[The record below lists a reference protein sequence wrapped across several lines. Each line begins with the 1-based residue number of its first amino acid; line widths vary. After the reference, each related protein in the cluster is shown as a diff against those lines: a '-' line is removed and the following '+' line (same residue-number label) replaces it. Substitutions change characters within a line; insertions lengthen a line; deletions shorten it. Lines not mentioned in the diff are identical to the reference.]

1 MVQGEDLT
9 VRVQELVSGIHQLDD
24 NRYSLY
30 KELINIASADELG
43 KQYTDRDFNVFFYGD
58 ALTVDEKLQI
68 INKGYYK
75 EFSNLV
81 GLSKLPKIDE
91 VDTQQL
97 QKGIIKFIDSKLI
110 PWIEMSI
117 QLKEEEF
124 TGFYELLL
132 SEFNSL
138 KGVYLNNNE
147 QLRDITTRT
156 GILISRLKRQT
167 VNK

>member
-1 MVQGEDLT
+1 MKGELKT
-9 VRVQELVSGIHQLDD
+9 TNRVQELVEGIYRQEGNKHE
-24 NRYSLY
+24 LY

-43 KQYTDRDFNVFFYGD
+43 SQYTERDFNLYFYGGS
-58 ALTVDEKLQI
+58 LTEGEKVQI

-81 GLSKLPKIDE
+81 GFSKLPFNEE

-97 QKGIIKFIDSKLI
+97 QKGMIKFIDSKLI

-117 QLKEEEF
+117 QLDEVEF
-124 TGFYELLL
+124 TGFYALLL

-138 KGVYLNNNE
+138 NGVYLNNNE
-147 QLRDITTRT
+147 QLGDLLDRT
-156 GILISRLKRQT
+156 GELISR
-167 VNK
+167 V